1 MKITTF
7 TSSLPENL
15 LNLLDDYATRFN
27 VPKNRII
34 EKALTSYFER
44 LKKAEYVHSFRRA
57 AGDEE
62 ILTMAE
68 EGLED
73 YLKILDRK

>member
-1 MKITTF
+1 MKTTTF

-15 LNLLDDYATRFN
+15 LNLLDDYAARFN

-34 EKALTSYFER
+34 EKALNTYFER
-44 LKKAEYVHSFRRA
+44 LKKAEYIHSFRRA

-62 ILTMAE
+62 VISMAE

>member
-15 LNLLDDYATRFN
+15 MNLLDDYATRFN